1 MNILQISIQAP
12 GYNSGGTLGILQF
25 SYALTRNNKVTYI
38 GPKIESEDIEPW
50 FEKTIYMSRKLT
62 VVNAYGI

>member
-25 SYALTRNNKVTYI
+25 SYALTRYKKVTYI
-38 GPKIESEDIEPW
+38 GPKIES
-50 FEKTIYMSRKLT
+50 
-62 VVNAYGI
+62 V